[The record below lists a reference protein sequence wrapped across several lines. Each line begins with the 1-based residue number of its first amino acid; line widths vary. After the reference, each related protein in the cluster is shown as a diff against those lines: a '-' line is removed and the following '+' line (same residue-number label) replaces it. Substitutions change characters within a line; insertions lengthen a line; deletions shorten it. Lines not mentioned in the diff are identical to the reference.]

1 MTEPF
6 ELTGAGYLKARQWLK
21 ENNLLEV
28 LEKEP
33 SLDGYTTVALANK
46 LYADKVSD
54 LALKDEAWS
63 LTSLISTR

>member
-1 MTEPF
+1 MYEPF
-6 ELTGAGYLKARQWLK
+6 EPTGAGYLKAHQWLK

-46 LYADKVSD
+46 LYADK
-54 LALKDEAWS
+54 LKEK
-63 LTSLISTR
+63 TNT

>member
-6 ELTGAGYLKARQWLK
+6 ELTGAGYLKAHQWLK

-46 LYADKVSD
+46 LYADKLKGNRHDQVSNVH
-54 LALKDEAWS
+54 
-63 LTSLISTR
+63 

>member
-6 ELTGAGYLKARQWLK
+6 ELTGTGYLKAHQWLK

-46 LYADKVSD
+46 LYADK
-54 LALKDEAWS
+54 LKEK
-63 LTSLISTR
+63 TNT